1 MPYDLI
7 FIINKKQKNKIIK
20 NKKYLKKKIIIE
32 YYLCG
37 CSLYRKNDE
46 FV

>member
-1 MPYDLI
+1 MSYDLI
-7 FIINKKQKNKIIK
+7 FIINKNQKNKN
-20 NKKYLKKKIIIE
+20 NKKTKNKIIIE